1 MDNDGSTCFAKV
13 WSPMKFAAD
22 SMLGR
27 LAKWLRILG
36 YDTLY
41 ARAQSDKEFMQLAR
55 EGRILLSRNSR
66 FKKKISKDNLVFIEG
81 NDPTTQLQ
89 ALIHTLGLPIE
100 PERFF
105 TRCTICN
112 GQLERISREDVAGK
126 VPDYV
131 WGEHNHFSECEN
143 CGKIYW
149 PGSHMARSR
158 EEILQLL
165 GVS

>member
-1 MDNDGSTCFAKV
+1 
-13 WSPMKFAAD
+13 MKFAAD
-22 SMLGR
+22 SMLGK

-41 ARAQSDKEFMQLAR
+41 ARALSDKEFLQLAR
-55 EGRILLSRNSR
+55 DDRVLLSRNSQLKR
-66 FKKKISKDNLVFIEG
+66 KMSKDNLVFIEE
-81 NDPTTQLQ
+81 NDPNRQLQ
-89 ALIHTLGLPIE
+89 TLVHSLDLPLD

-112 GQLERISREDVAGK
+112 GQLEHISREDVAGK
-126 VPDYV
+126 VPDYI
-131 WGEHNHFSECEN
+131 WGEHNHFSECGD

-149 PGSHMARSR
+149 PGSHMVRSR